1 MKLCLYILKISN
13 GGAER
18 CAISIAN
25 HMANAG
31 HEVDL
36 VCSLKD
42 DDMNLSDIDPKVN
55 FIKLKDVEI
64 KNIFTRFTSNIARK
78 LELDKYFR
86 QNKPDILFYM
96 VYPFILN
103 IVKFPKKMIVIGSDR
118 GNPAEYTH
126 RSYVRRRK
134 KLLKRT
140 DALIF
145 QTERASNFFKDLDIK
160 KTVIPNAIYNSSV
173 YTADCNAEK
182 ENSICAA
189 GRFVYEKDYPTL
201 LKAFSLVQKKHPE
214 VVLKIFG
221 TGELKT
227 EIEDLIASLNL
238 VDSVKLM
245 GRIKNVPEEIVKSK
259 CYVLSSIS
267 EGMPNALIEAMAVG
281 MPCVATDCP
290 NGPAELIK
298 NNENG
303 LLVPIKSTELLAEAI
318 LKMLDDVEFA
328 KKCGE
333 NAIKIRETNRIDIIN
348 DQYLNFIES
357 VEKRK

>member
-1 MKLCLYILKISN
+1 MKICLYILKISN

-25 HMANAG
+25 YMANAG
-31 HEVDL
+31 HDVDL

-55 FIKLKDVEI
+55 FIKLKDVKT

-86 QNKPDILFYM
+86 KTKPDVLFYM

-103 IVKFPKKMIVIGSDR
+103 TVKFPKKMIVIGSDR

-126 RSYVRRRK
+126 RSYVKRRA

-145 QTERASNFFKDLDIK
+145 QTQRAMDFFKDLDVK

-173 YTADCNAEK
+173 FKADLNAEK

-189 GRFVYEKDYPTL
+189 GRLAYEKDYPTM
-201 LKAFSLVQKKHPE
+201 LKAFKLVHDVHPE
-214 VVLKIFG
+214 ITLKIFG
-221 TGELKT
+221 AGELEN
-227 EIEDLIASLNL
+227 EIKGLIQSLDLENA
-238 VDSVKLM
+238 VKLM
-245 GRIKNVPEEIVKSK
+245 GRIKNVPEELVKSK
-259 CYVLSSIS
+259 CYVLSSIA

-281 MPCVATDCP
+281 MPCVSTDCP
-290 NGPAELIK
+290 NGPAELIT
-298 NNENG
+298 NEENG
-303 LLVPIKSTELLAEAI
+303 LLVPVKNPELLAQAI
-318 LKMLDDVEFA
+318 IKMLENPEFA

-333 NAIKIRETNRIDIIN
+333 NALKIREITKLDVIN
-348 DQYLNFIES
+348 DRYLKFIES